1 MRSFPAAARTSK
13 FQAAF
18 IIALMLWTSSV
29 FSQQQPE
36 DFTTQSNARLDS
48 VQSVTDPE
56 LGAVQGIVVRDGK
69 IYAYGDRVNATPRT
83 GVVREYALN
92 LQPTGRTLLLNRHG
106 VPLIIHPT
114 GLTWHERWGT
124 FLGDTVK
131 KKATVYQLDWEKA
144 WQDGNLDRAVLAT
157 LNDDAAINGCRPLFV
172 QLDGRTLLATADYG
186 DVRPELR
193 LYDPEAFLA
202 QGRSSAPN
210 VVLHRVLCGPFN
222 QNLAWDE
229 RAGTLTCVQ
238 NVIEGKGW
246 RLDRL
251 DLSKAV
257 ADGRVEGAGVRHEL
271 LTFPYADELEG
282 YWQVDET
289 RVLFAAA
296 RRRDNLVLGSIQAS
310 RP

>member
-1 MRSFPAAARTSK
+1 MRSFPAAAGTSK
-13 FQAAF
+13 FRAAS
-18 IIALMLWTSSV
+18 IIALVLWTAPA
-29 FSQQQPE
+29 FSQEQPE
-36 DFTTQSNARLDS
+36 DFAKQANVKLDP

-69 IYAYGDRVNATPRT
+69 VYAYGDRVHASPRT
-83 GVVREYALN
+83 GVVREYDLN
-92 LQPTGRTLLLNRHG
+92 LRATGRTLLLNRDG

-114 GLTWHERWGT
+114 GLTWDERWGT

-131 KKATVYQLDWEKA
+131 KKATVYRLDWVKA

-157 LNDDAAINGCRPLFV
+157 LDDDVAINGCRPLFV

-202 QGRSSAPN
+202 HGRSSAPN

-251 DLSKAV
+251 DLRKAV
-257 ADGRVEGAGVRHEL
+257 ADGRVGGTGVRQEL
-271 LTFPYADELEG
+271 LTFPYSDELEG
-282 YWQVDET
+282 FWQVDDKQ
-289 RVLFAAA
+289 VLFAAA